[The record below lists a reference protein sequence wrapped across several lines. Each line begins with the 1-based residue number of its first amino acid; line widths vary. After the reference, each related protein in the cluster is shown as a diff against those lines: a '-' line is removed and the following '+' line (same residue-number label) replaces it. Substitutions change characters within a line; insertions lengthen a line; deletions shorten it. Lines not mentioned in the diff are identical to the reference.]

1 MARSFLTPI
10 NLNQLELQN
19 ARVQNL
25 STSQIN
31 AISSPVTGQV
41 VYDTTVKSLKFYDG
55 TSWSPTGSATTG
67 SGTPS
72 TTPTT
77 LGGLYVDTTNDV
89 LYIATGTA
97 SSADWAPALPYGTT
111 TANLGGAAAAGS
123 SLAVSRADHV
133 HRHTNDDHSS
143 INLSALSAPTGDV
156 SWGTSYRITNLAD
169 PQNAQDAATK
179 NYVDAVKTGLDVK
192 QSVRVA
198 TTASGTLA
206 TAFADGSEV
215 DGVTLATGDRVLVKN
230 QTDAA
235 ENGIYVVNASGAP
248 TRAADANSSAEV
260 TAGMFT
266 FVSEGTA
273 NADSGWVLTTNDVI
287 TLGTTG
293 LVFAQFSGAGQV
305 TAGDGLTKSGN
316 TVNVGT
322 ASSSRIV
329 VNADSLDLAEVT
341 RTDTS
346 GTSGVNFVQSFTTDS
361 YGRVTGSVAA
371 DVQDASTSAKGIAS
385 FSSSTFSVASGAVE
399 IKSGGVSNSQLD
411 NSEITVTQ
419 GTGVT
424 VSGSPVSLGGSVTIS
439 IGQDIATSASPQ
451 FVGLTLTGKLSLP
464 SATTSLS
471 SLNVGTGVADPTTP
485 DSGDFWRNAGSLKF
499 YNGTSTKTL
508 AFTDSTITGNS
519 ANVTG
524 IVAVANGGTGAAN
537 AADARTNLGGLTR
550 KTTGTNVVGTVTS
563 INHGF
568 GQWVSVQVFETSS
581 GDLVESDITNAST
594 DGGTTTITTASNQ
607 AAGALTYVIIG

>member
-346 GTSGVNFVQSFTTDS
+346 GTSGVNFVQSLTTDS

-471 SLNVGTGVADPTTP
+471 SLNVGTGVADLLLTLVTFGATP
-485 DSGDFWRNAGSLKF
+485 VL
-499 YNGTSTKTL
+499 
-508 AFTDSTITGNS
+508 
-519 ANVTG
+519 
-524 IVAVANGGTGAAN
+524 
-537 AADARTNLGGLTR
+537 
-550 KTTGTNVVGTVTS
+550 
-563 INHGF
+563 
-568 GQWVSVQVFETSS
+568 
-581 GDLVESDITNAST
+581 
-594 DGGTTTITTASNQ
+594 
-607 AAGALTYVIIG
+607 